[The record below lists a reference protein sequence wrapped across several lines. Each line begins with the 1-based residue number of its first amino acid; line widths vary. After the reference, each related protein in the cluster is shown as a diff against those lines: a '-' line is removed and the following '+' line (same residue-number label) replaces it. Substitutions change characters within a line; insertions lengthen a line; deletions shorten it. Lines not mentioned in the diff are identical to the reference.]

1 MSTTFVPT
9 TLHDFFTHHFHPS
22 FFFLMIR
29 PPPRSTLFPYTTLF
43 RSRSRDP
50 REEDERRSDPAAGS
64 LGVGDGP
71 RLGRLFTEDH
81 MEEGDQRHRDRG
93 RDAAACEELEGR
105 RQCREPIAEQ
115 LRHRVLGDVA
125 QQDRGDRDAELRR
138 RQLSVQ
144 IMQGSLY
151 GPRLP
156 VAAPDLSLVVTALA
170 QRPVTAERTFGLLRL
185 EILAALVNGAALIV
199 IALGIGLEA
208 YHRFRSP
215 ADVRGTLLL
224 IIAGVG
230 LAANAVGAAIL
241 HRGHDHS
248 LNQRSAYLHIVSA
261 LLGSVGALLAGVI
274 ILATGW
280 VQADP
285 AISLL
290 ISLLILGS
298 AWRLVKESTDVL
310 LEAAPA
316 HIALSDVHDRI
327 ASIPGVASV
336 HDLHVWTVTSGVI
349 AMSGHLVVQN
359 PVDNQRV
366 LEAVQARL
374 GGMGIGHVTVQMER
388 DPTCE

>member
-1 MSTTFVPT
+1 MSTTVP
-9 TLHDFFTHHFHPS
+9 LEVQCTHRAP
-22 FFFLMIR
+22 LR
-29 PPPRSTLFPYTTLF
+29 GE
-43 RSRSRDP
+43 SR
-50 REEDERRSDPAAGS
+50 RRIQVVLAITAAVMVTESVGGWLAHS
-64 LGVGDGP
+64 LALLADAG
-71 RLGRLFTEDH
+71 H
-81 MEEGDQRHRDRG
+81 ML
-93 RDAAACEELEGR
+93 A
-105 RQCREPIAEQ
+105 
-115 LRHRVLGDVA
+115 DVA
-125 QQDRGDRDAELRR
+125 ALG
-138 RQLSVQ
+138 
-144 IMQGSLY
+144 
-151 GPRLP
+151 
-156 VAAPDLSLVVTALA
+156 LSLVVTALA

-224 IIAGVG
+224 IVAGVG

-248 LNQRSAYLHIVSA
+248 LNQRSAYLHIVSD